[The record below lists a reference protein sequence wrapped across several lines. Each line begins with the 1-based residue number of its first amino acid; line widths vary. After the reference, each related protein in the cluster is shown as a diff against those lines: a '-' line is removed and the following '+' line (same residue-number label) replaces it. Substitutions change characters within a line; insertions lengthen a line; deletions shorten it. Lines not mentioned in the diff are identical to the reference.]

1 MKLDVLN
8 INGEPTGRSIELPDN
23 IFGIKPNEHVLYL
36 AVKAYRANQRQ
47 GTHKAKEKSEVS
59 ASTRKIKKQKGTGTA
74 RAGSI
79 KSPLFKGGG
88 RVFGPK
94 PRDYSQKLNKKVKKL
109 AKASALS
116 AKAQKEA
123 IVVVEDFT
131 FDKPKTKEFI
141 NILKN
146 FKTEDK
152 KTTLIL
158 NDYDS
163 NVYLSSRNL
172 KKASVVHA
180 KDLNV
185 YEILNSNTLLF
196 SEGAVG
202 RLVETFSSEDK

>member
-8 INGEPTGRSIELPDN
+8 INGEPTGRDIELPDH

-172 KKASVVHA
+172 QKASVVHA
-180 KDLNV
+180 KDLNI

-202 RLVETFSSEDK
+202 RLVETFGSDDK